1 MVKRLRRNAD
11 TVGMKISA
19 EQAQLAYIYLQTKG
33 RPTLESPLTRHAL
46 PVSSEL
52 VERVMTRIA
61 NTPDPS
67 PCRIA
72 GALDI
77 LGGRLPSSE
86 VLAERILW
94 RAFADSLR

>member
-1 MVKRLRRNAD
+1 
-11 TVGMKISA
+11 MKISA
-19 EQAQLAYIYLQTKG
+19 EEAQLAYIYLQRKG
-33 RPTLESPLTRHAL
+33 RPTVESPLTRHAM

-52 VERVMTRIA
+52 VERAMTRIA
-61 NTPDPS
+61 DTPDPS

-72 GALDI
+72 GALEI

-86 VLAERILW
+86 ALAERILW